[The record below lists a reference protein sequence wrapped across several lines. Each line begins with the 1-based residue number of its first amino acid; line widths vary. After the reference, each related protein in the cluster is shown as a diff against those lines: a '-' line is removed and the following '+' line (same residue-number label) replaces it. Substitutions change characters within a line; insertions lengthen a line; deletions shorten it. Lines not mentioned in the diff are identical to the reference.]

1 MPAPIHI
8 DLTAEEDR
16 TLQELSLA
24 NGVQRR
30 IKLRAIGLRLNAD
43 GWTVPQIAAHLKQS
57 EHTIR
62 NTIKRWCTGGVGGLW
77 EASGRGLKQRWTDAD
92 INTLEQWLTE
102 ERSYSAQQLSE
113 KLAQERGVHLGRR
126 RLQRIL
132 QKRAGSGNDCELARH
147 SQNPLS
153 TTVLSTPIG

>member
-62 NTIKRWCTGGVGGLW
+62 NTIKRWCTGGVGDCG
-77 EASGRGLKQRWTDAD
+77 
-92 INTLEQWLTE
+92 
-102 ERSYSAQQLSE
+102 
-113 KLAQERGVHLGRR
+113 
-126 RLQRIL
+126 
-132 QKRAGSGNDCELARH
+132 KRADGVSSSGGRTPT
-147 SQNPLS
+147 SIRLS
-153 TTVLSTPIG
+153 SG